1 MSKKSEALECF
12 KIFKLEVE
20 KQLEKH
26 IKIVRSDRGGE
37 YFGRYSELGQHKG
50 PFATFLEEHGI
61 MAQYTTPGTP
71 QQNGVAERKNRTFK
85 DMIRSMFASSKLPI
99 FLWGEALKTANYI
112 LNRVPSKSVDMVP
125 FEAWTGRRP
134 SFNHFHIWGCQ
145 AEARFY
151 NPAEKKLDPRTTSCR
166 FIGYSEKSKGYK
178 FYCPHGVSRIME
190 THNARFIEESNEAQ
204 PIEDVS
210 ACEKFEELV
219 SDNSFNGFLP
229 QQGTIISV
237 GTQLQPVV
245 HTVAFDYC
253 GTNTNTL
260 LENEVT
266 DMEVDQAIPLN
277 DPTLEVGI
285 AIETATQTQ
294 PNEEIIS
301 RRRSQR
307 EIKVVILPD
316 FVYLNEAEY
325 NLGDEDDLITYH

>member
-1 MSKKSEALECF
+1 MLWHIRLGHISKEIIVKLTNQKLLPPLNFNNLKECRDCYKGKLINTRKTGSNRSQNLLEIIHTDICGPFPTKTICGKSYFITFINDFSRYTYVFLMSEKSEALECF

-61 MAQYTTPGTP
+61 MAQYTTPSTP

-112 LNRVPSKSVDMVP
+112 LNKVPSKSVDIVP

-166 FIGYSEKSKGYK
+166 FIGYSEKSKK
-178 FYCPHGVSRIME
+178 VQILLSSWCFQNHGD
-190 THNARFIEESNEAQ
+190 T
-204 PIEDVS
+204 
-210 ACEKFEELV
+210 
-219 SDNSFNGFLP
+219 
-229 QQGTIISV
+229 
-237 GTQLQPVV
+237 
-245 HTVAFDYC
+245 
-253 GTNTNTL
+253 
-260 LENEVT
+260 
-266 DMEVDQAIPLN
+266 
-277 DPTLEVGI
+277 
-285 AIETATQTQ
+285 
-294 PNEEIIS
+294 
-301 RRRSQR
+301 
-307 EIKVVILPD
+307 
-316 FVYLNEAEY
+316 
-325 NLGDEDDLITYH
+325 